1 MSALGR
7 RIAKIETVW
16 QRSEP
21 PRVLCVERTPDGRL
35 VLIGTD
41 DEVEPRAGDTVIVF
55 TERPDGPQ

>member
-16 QRSEP
+16 QRPEP

-35 VLIGTD
+35 VG
-41 DEVEPRAGDTVIVF
+41 RASRRAVVLLGRICKPE
-55 TERPDGPQ
+55 ERRRL